1 VLKGPEPAPTGPSP
15 ATIRGNTALTFS
27 RRSFLKTGA
36 ALAAASVASPRRA
49 LSADAAPPAPLSQFG
64 YADIELLDGPLRQQF
79 QTNHAFYSALD
90 EDALLKPY
98 RQRAG
103 LPAPGPDMGGW
114 YDWSDDFTMTN
125 FHGFAPGHSF
135 GQYLSGLSRDY
146 AATRNP
152 ATQQKVQRLVST
164 YAAAVSPNFFKGNRF
179 PAYTYDK
186 ISIGLLDAHE
196 FASDPNALN
205 ALNATLDAALP
216 SLPPRA
222 LSRDEQGAL
231 HTDNPSYG
239 WDEPYTLPEN
249 LFLAWKRGAGDRF
262 LPLAKRYLA
271 DDWYFDPLANEQ
283 NVLAGKHAYSHVNC
297 LSSAAQAYL
306 ATGSQK
312 HLRAARNGFAM
323 VRAQSFATG
332 GWGPNETLCAPGSG
346 ALGDSLTRTHSSFET
361 PCGSY
366 AHFKITRY
374 LLRITRDTRYGDSME
389 RVLYNTILGAK
400 PIQKSGYGFYY
411 SDYNDQG
418 FKFYHNDK
426 WTCCTGTFAQI
437 TADYGISAYL
447 HDEQGGVYVNLYVP
461 SRVSWPQGKHLI
473 TLTQNTRYPFEPTT
487 TLTVSVHKPTEIP
500 IYLRIPEWSAFKT
513 RIKINGIKAVM
524 ENSTTACFCPPP
536 GEFLCLK
543 RTWKDGDRIE
553 IEFDMPTTLEAV
565 DPEHPS
571 LVAPIHGPLALFTLS
586 QLPPHLT
593 SKTLLSIKQAAKG
606 SSDWQAQTDSGTL
619 SLRPFQAIKDEPYRL
634 YLPIES

>member
-1 VLKGPEPAPTGPSP
+1 M
-15 ATIRGNTALTFS
+15 TFS

-49 LSADAAPPAPLSQFG
+49 FSADAAPPAPLDQFG
-64 YADIELLDGPLRQQF
+64 YGGVQLLDGPLRQQF
-79 QTNHAFYSALD
+79 QTNHAFYAALD

-98 RQRAG
+98 RQKAG

-114 YDWSDDFTMTN
+114 YDWSDDFSMKN
-125 FHGFAPGHSF
+125 FHGFVPGHTF

-152 ATQQKVQRLVST
+152 QTQQKVQRLVSA
-164 YAAAVSPNFFKGNRF
+164 YAAAISPNFYKGYRL

-186 ISIGLLDAHE
+186 VSIGLIDAHE
-196 FASDPNALN
+196 FAGDPNALK
-205 ALNATLDAALP
+205 ALDATLDAALP
-216 SLPPRA
+216 SLPPKG
-222 LSRDEQGAL
+222 LSRDQQFARP
-231 HTDNPSYG
+231 HTDDSFC

-249 LFLAWKRGAGDRF
+249 LFLAWKRGAGDRY
-262 LPLAKRYLA
+262 LDLAKRYLA
-271 DDWYFDPLANEQ
+271 DEWYFDPLADGQ
-283 NVLAGKHAYSHVNC
+283 NVLAGKHAYSHVNA
-297 LSSAAQAYL
+297 LSSAIQAYL
-306 ATGSQK
+306 CTGSQK
-312 HLRAARNGFAM
+312 HLRAARNGFGM

-346 ALGDSLTRTHSSFET
+346 ALGDSLTKTHSSFET
-361 PCGSY
+361 PCGAY
-366 AHFKITRY
+366 AQFKITRY
-374 LLRITRDTRYGDSME
+374 LLRVTRDTRYGDSME

-400 PIQKSGYGFYY
+400 PMMKSGYGFYY
-411 SDYNDQG
+411 SDYNDNG

-426 WTCCTGTFAQI
+426 WTCCSGTFAQI

-447 HDEQGGVYVNLYVP
+447 HDAQGGVYVNLYVP
-461 SRVSWPQGKHLI
+461 SRVSWSQRKELI

-487 TLTVSVHKPTEIP
+487 TLTVSVRKPTEIP

-513 RIKINGIKAVM
+513 LIKINGLKAVM

-543 RTWKDGDRIE
+543 RTWKNGDRIE

-571 LVAPIHGPLALFTLS
+571 LVAPVHGPLALFTLS

>member
-1 VLKGPEPAPTGPSP
+1 M
-15 ATIRGNTALTFS
+15 TFS

-437 TADYGISAYL
+437 TADYGISAYF
-447 HDEQGGVYVNLYVP
+447 HDQQGGVYVNLYVP
-461 SRVSWPQGKHLI
+461 SRVSWLHGKELV
-473 TLTQNTRYPFEPTT
+473 TLTQTTSYPFEPTT
-487 TLTVSVHKPTEIP
+487 TLTLSVRKPIETTV
-500 IYLRIPEWSAFKT
+500 YLRIPEWSAFKT
-513 RIKINGIKAVM
+513 RIKINGVKAVM

-565 DPEHPS
+565 DPEHPN

-586 QLPPHLT
+586 KLPPRLT
-593 SKTLLSIKQAAKG
+593 SKTLLSIKQSAKG
-606 SSDWQAQTDSGTL
+606 SSDWQVQTDSGTL
-619 SLRPFQAIKDEPYRL
+619 SLRPFQSIKDEPYRL

>member
-1 VLKGPEPAPTGPSP
+1 M
-15 ATIRGNTALTFS
+15 TFS

-36 ALAAASVASPRRA
+36 ALAAASVASPRHA

-64 YADIELLDGPLRQQF
+64 YGDVELLEGPLRQQF
-79 QTNHAFYSALD
+79 QTNHAFYAALD
-90 EDALLKPY
+90 EDAMLKPY

-103 LPAPGPDMGGW
+103 LPAPGTDMGGW
-114 YDWSDDFTMTN
+114 YDWNDEWPKGN
-125 FHGFAPGHSF
+125 RGYAPGHAF
-135 GQYLSGLSRDY
+135 GQFLSGLSRDY

-152 ATQQKVQRLVST
+152 ETQQKVHRLVNA
-164 YAAAVSPNFFKGNRF
+164 YAAANSPKFFNGNRF

-186 ISIGLLDAHE
+186 ISIGLLDAHQL
-196 FASDPNALN
+196 AADPNALN
-205 ALNATLDAALP
+205 VLNAALDAALP
-216 SLPPRA
+216 ALPPGG
-222 LSRDEQGAL
+222 LSHEQQAVFHHGNI
-231 HTDNPSYG
+231 DFSQ
-239 WDEPYTLPEN
+239 DEPYTIAEN
-249 LFLAWKRGAGDRF
+249 MFLAWKGGAGDRF
-262 LPLAKRYLA
+262 LPLAKRFLP
-271 DDWYFDPLANEQ
+271 DEWYFDPLADNQ
-283 NVLAGKHAYSHVNC
+283 NVLGGKHAYSHVNS

-323 VRAQSFATG
+323 LRAQSFATG

-346 ALGDSLTRTHSSFET
+346 ALGDSLTKTHSSFET

-400 PIQKSGYGFYY
+400 PITKAGYGFYY
-411 SDYNDQG
+411 SDYNDNG

-426 WTCCTGTFAQI
+426 WTCCTGSFAQI
-437 TADYGISAYL
+437 TADYGISAYF
-447 HDEQGGVYVNLYVP
+447 HDDQGGVYVNLYVP
-461 SRVSWPQGKHLI
+461 SRVSWPQGRHLI

-487 TLTVSVHKPTEIP
+487 TLTVSAHKPTEIP
-500 IYLRIPEWSAFKT
+500 IYLRIPEWSNFKT

-524 ENSTTACFCPPP
+524 ANSTTACFCPPP

-606 SSDWQAQTDSGTL
+606 SSDWQAQTETGTL

-634 YLPIES
+634 YLPVES

>member
-1 VLKGPEPAPTGPSP
+1 M
-15 ATIRGNTALTFS
+15 TFS
-27 RRSFLKTGA
+27 RRSFLRTGA

-49 LSADAAPPAPLSQFG
+49 LAVDAAPPAPLTQFG
-64 YADIELLDGPLRQQF
+64 YGDVELLDGPLRQQF
-79 QTNHAFYSALD
+79 QSNHAFYAALD

-114 YDWSDDFTMTN
+114 YDWNDNYGPKDWR
-125 FHGFAPGHSF
+125 GFAPGHSF

-152 ATQQKVQRLVST
+152 ETQQKVQRLVSA

-186 ISIGLLDAHE
+186 LSIGLIDAHE

-205 ALNATLDAALP
+205 VLNATLDAALP

-222 LSRDEQGAL
+222 LSRDEQYAL
-231 HTDNPSYG
+231 PHKDESYC

-249 LFLAWKRGAGDRF
+249 MLLAWKRGAGDRY
-262 LPLAKRYLA
+262 LDLAKRFLA
-271 DDWYFDPLANEQ
+271 DDWYFNPLADNQ

-297 LSSAAQAYL
+297 LSSAAQTYL

-332 GWGPNETLCAPGSG
+332 GWGPNETLSAPGSG
-346 ALGDSLTRTHSSFET
+346 ALGDSLTKTHSSFET
-361 PCGSY
+361 PCGAY

-389 RVLYNTILGAK
+389 RVLYNTILGGK

-411 SDYNDQG
+411 SDYSDTG

-437 TADYGISAYL
+437 TADYGISAYF
-447 HDEQGGVYVNLYVP
+447 HDQQGGVYVNLYVP
-461 SRVSWPQGKHLI
+461 SRVSWLHGKELV
-473 TLTQNTRYPFEPTT
+473 TLTQTTSYPFEPTT
-487 TLTVSVHKPTEIP
+487 TLPLSVRKPIETTV
-500 IYLRIPEWSAFKT
+500 YLRIPEWSAFKT
-513 RIKINGIKAVM
+513 RIKINGVKAVM

-565 DPEHPS
+565 DPEHPN
-571 LVAPIHGPLALFTLS
+571 LVAPIHGPLALFALS
-586 QLPPHLT
+586 KLPPHLT
-593 SKTLLSIKQAAKG
+593 SKTLLSIKQSAKG
-606 SSDWQAQTDSGTL
+606 SSSWQAQTDTGTL

-634 YLPIES
+634 FLPIVS